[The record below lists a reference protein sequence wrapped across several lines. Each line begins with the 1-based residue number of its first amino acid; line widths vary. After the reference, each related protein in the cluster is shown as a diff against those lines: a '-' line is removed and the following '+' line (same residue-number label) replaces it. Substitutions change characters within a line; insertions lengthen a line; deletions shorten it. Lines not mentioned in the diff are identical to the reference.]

1 VALRLA
7 PEEPEAAP
15 WRAERLTA
23 IVPPSTPGPVT
34 TAGLGAASRPS
45 GPSIHSDPSTPT
57 ILAID
62 GRSSSG
68 KTTLAARISDRVAGS
83 VVVHTDDIA
92 WRHSRF
98 GWADLLVNGVL
109 RPARQGG
116 DVRFRP
122 PRWTEHGRAGFISVP
137 VGCPL
142 LVVEGVGAGRRE
154 IAGLVDALY
163 WVQSDQDEA
172 HRRDLARVGTPGG
185 PRTVAD
191 LDAWM
196 SEEVPFCA
204 ADRAWERADRIVCGT
219 PEIVVRATGI
229 AYDPAT
235 DVVVGTS
242 RP

>member
-15 WRAERLTA
+15 WRAEPLAA
-23 IVPPSTPGPVT
+23 IVPPRTPGPAR

-45 GPSIHSDPSTPT
+45 RSSIHSDPSTPA

-68 KTTLAARISDRVAGS
+68 KTTLAARISDLAAGS

-98 GWADLLVNGVL
+98 GWADLLVDGVL

-116 DVRFRP
+116 GVRFRP
-122 PRWTEHGRAGFISVP
+122 PRWSEHGPEGFISVP
-137 VGCPL
+137 AGCPL
-142 LVVEGVGAGRRE
+142 LVVEGVGVGRQE
-154 IAGLVDALY
+154 TAGLVDALF

-172 HRRDLARVGTPGG
+172 HRRSLARVGTPGG
-185 PRTVAD
+185 PPTVAN

-204 ADRAWERADRIVCGT
+204 AERAWERADRIVCGT
-219 PEIVVRATGI
+219 PEIVVGTTGI

-235 DVVVGTS
+235 DVLVGTS